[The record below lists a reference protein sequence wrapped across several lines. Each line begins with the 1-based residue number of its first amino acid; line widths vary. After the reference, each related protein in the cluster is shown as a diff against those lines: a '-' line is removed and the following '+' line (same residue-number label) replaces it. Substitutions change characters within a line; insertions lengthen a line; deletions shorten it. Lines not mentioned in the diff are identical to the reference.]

1 VKLLSGV
8 LASLVLVSPLYFGAA
23 PPPQTPFRG
32 PYLGQDPPG
41 TAPEVFIPGFFSS
54 YSRVHGRLT
63 FSPDGLE
70 LFWSANA
77 APVQKR
83 WQMKEGEDGVWS
95 EPEPSLLSL
104 DYSENGLSFARGG
117 ERIYF
122 HSSRASAEGGQSRD
136 ANVWYR
142 DRAGGGWSDPIAL
155 GPPVNSPAT
164 GERQPTVAEDGALYF
179 VREGHVDALAA
190 EGRGRWGRSDIFV
203 SLPVEGGM
211 GNPVMLGPEVN
222 SEYHELEP
230 AVAPDHSYLVFTSN
244 RPGGFSP
251 RMNLYVVFREE
262 DGSWSNAVSLSD
274 AFELD
279 NIWFPSISPDGHFLF
294 FCDTH
299 YTEDGIIGDYYWVDT
314 QALEEL
320 RPH

>member
-1 VKLLSGV
+1 MV
-8 LASLVLVSPLYFGAA
+8 
-23 PPPQTPFRG
+23 
-32 PYLGQDPPG
+32 
-41 TAPEVFIPGFFSS
+41 PEVFLQGFFSS

-63 FSPDGLE
+63 FSPDGME

-83 WQMKEGEDGVWS
+83 WHMKAGEDSVWS

-122 HSSRASAEGGQSRD
+122 HSRRASAEGGRSAD
-136 ANVWYR
+136 ANLWYR
-142 DRAGGGWSDPIAL
+142 DRAGDGWSDPIAL
-155 GPPVNSPAT
+155 GPPVNTPAT
-164 GERQPTVAEDGALYF
+164 GERQPTLAVDGAFYF
-179 VREGHVDALAA
+179 VREGHVDSPAT
-190 EGRGRWGRSDIFV
+190 GDRGRSDIFV
-203 SLPVEGGM
+203 SHTVEGGM
-211 GNPVMLGPEVN
+211 GNPVILGPEVN
-222 SEYHELEP
+222 SEYHEIEP

-251 RMNLYVVFREE
+251 RMNLYVVFRDA
-262 DGSWSNAVSLSD
+262 DGRWSDAVSLSD
-274 AFELD
+274 VFELD
-279 NIWFPSISPDGHFLF
+279 NIWFPSISPDGRFLF

-314 QALEEL
+314 RALEEI
-320 RPH
+320 RP